1 MEQRGWR
8 RLQLSQE
15 LVEQIR
21 RSGVT
26 KGCLAD
32 ESTGAKALFV
42 EGSGVGSVV
51 DCVLVCVM

>member
-1 MEQRGWR
+1 MEEATAFPRAGR
-8 RLQLSQE
+8 AN
-15 LVEQIR
+15 

-32 ESTGAKALFV
+32 ESTGVKALFV
-42 EGSGVGSVV
+42 EGSGVGSVD